1 MRFKNMAI
9 QLNKSTPRHIQL
21 GTEDLSARALP
32 VQQET
37 VPQHLPLFLSFT
49 ERGKTEPQ
57 IVSSL
62 GYINKN
68 FGRETLNKKGR
79 FYNHQSLFIEQIIGQ
94 GNSIMVRRMIPAGA
108 LKAFLRLSVEIL
120 ADEIPDYERD
130 EVTGNYV
137 RDANGD
143 LIPIGTVNGHRVR
156 WHLNNIPSGDVFG
169 EGTTSTG
176 GLVPDPQGPFDGTTS
191 TIYPI
196 IDLQVSSE
204 GSYGNSCGVRVL
216 PGTLNNG
223 GVNMSLLSNLKT
235 LMLNIQ
241 VIERDNATQTPVIQK
256 NLNEGTSVNLALQSD
271 LYDPN
276 SDLPISLNNGFVDQ
290 YNRNNV
296 PGQPNSMG
304 TFDQVHVYNANVS
317 AIVEILVKETGTSGE
332 LDYIPGEGAFDNG
345 NVSTAADFERIGPFA
360 LANDENI
367 NTLDFFTGRDASGV
381 PYFSIVV
388 EDSSL
393 AFTGNS
399 NHYAH
404 NGSDGDISLKAFE
417 EQSALA
423 FNNFGEEP
431 EYSMKN
437 FVKYP
442 FSAIWDPGYCEATK
456 HAMANCMSVRRDIL
470 PIWTTHEVYGPSPTP
485 VDPDA
490 WGFLPVKS
498 EEEENTFGESLIT
511 VIRLTPESEY
521 YGTQCF
527 RAMIFGQAGELIQG
541 TWKHPVPLSLQYAVS
556 ISRFAGGANGKWKRE
571 FNPNVG
577 SNKHITLFKNVS
589 NTFAEEA
596 NQDRA
601 WGACINKARDFD
613 RGQLFW
619 PALTTVYDDKTSIL
633 FNPNMAWAATTLY
646 KISHKAWQQFVG
658 RDDLTPDQLIT
669 NSDRYIDARVTS
681 DGIFG
686 DIVTVIPQ
694 TVMTPEDNIRG
705 WSWRTIIRMGGNNP
719 RLVGV
724 YSIEANRLED
734 MTA

>member
-1 MRFKNMAI
+1 MSI
-9 QLNKSTPRHIQL
+9 SLNKSTPRHIQL

-32 VQQET
+32 LVQET

-62 GYINKN
+62 GYINRN
-68 FGRETLNKKGR
+68 FGRETLNTKGR
-79 FYNHQSLFIEQIIGQ
+79 FYNHQSLFIEQILGQ
-94 GNSIMVRRMIPAGA
+94 GNSIMIRRMIPAGA
-108 LKAFLRLSVEIL
+108 TKAFLRLSVEVL
-120 ADEIPDYERD
+120 EDEIIDYERD
-130 EVTGNYV
+130 EVSGAYL

-143 LIPIGTVNGHRVR
+143 LIPLATMNGHRVR
-156 WHLNNIPSGDVFG
+156 WHLNSIPVGDSFG
-169 EGTTSTG
+169 EGTAATG
-176 GLVPDPQGPFDGTTS
+176 LMTPDTNGPFASATS

-196 IDLQVSSE
+196 VDIQVSSE
-204 GSYGNSCGVRVL
+204 GAYGNSCGIRVL

-223 GVNMSLLSNLKT
+223 GTTMSMLSSLKT

-241 VIERDNATQTPVIQK
+241 VIERDSATQTPVIQK
-256 NLNEGTSVNLALQSD
+256 NLTEGTSVTLALQDD
-271 LYDPN
+271 LYDPS
-276 SDLPISLNNGFVDQ
+276 SDLPISLNNGFVER

-296 PGQPNSMG
+296 PGQPNVMG
-304 TFDQVHVYNANVS
+304 TFDQVHVYSNNVS
-317 AIVEILVKETGTSGE
+317 FVIDKLVNPTGTSGDP
-332 LDYIPGEGAFDNG
+332 DYIPGEAAFDLG
-345 NVSTAADFERIGPFA
+345 NTSTGNDFERTGVFA
-360 LANDENI
+360 LSDAENI
-367 NTLDFFTGRDASGV
+367 NTLDFFSGRDANSI
-381 PYFSIVV
+381 PYFNFVV
-388 EDSSL
+388 EDNSL
-393 AFTGNS
+393 AFTANS

-404 NGSDGDISLKAFE
+404 DGSDGDISLRAFE

-456 HAMANCMSVRRDIL
+456 HAMANTMAVRRDIL
-470 PIWTTHEVYGPSPTP
+470 PIWTTHEVYGPSPTSG
-485 VDPDA
+485 DPDA
-490 WGFLPVKS
+490 WGFLPVKN
-498 EEEENTFGESLIT
+498 EEEENVFGESLVT

-521 YGTQCF
+521 FGTQCF

-577 SNKHITLFKNVS
+577 TNKHITLFKNVS

-619 PALTTVYDDKTSIL
+619 PALSTVYDDKTSIL

-669 NSDRYIDARVTS
+669 NSDRYIDNRVTS
-681 DGIFG
+681 EGIFA